1 MKFYFVPYHI
11 VADKIQSIIEANKD
25 DFVKHYGD
33 VNVDYTHFNQL
44 SQIGLAYAALAI
56 ESDVIGFAGFV
67 INEVVTSKGLEAQ
80 NVVMYIDK
88 AHRGKLFD
96 DLLDYSKQELKKAGV
111 DNISVTI
118 KSDVLARALRKNAFR
133 KEYEVWE
140 LACG

>member
-11 VADKIQSIIEANKD
+11 VADKIQSIVEANKD
-25 DFVKHYGD
+25 DFVKHYGN
-33 VNVDYTHFNQL
+33 VEVDYSHFNKL
-44 SQIGLAYAALAI
+44 SQMGLAYAALAV
-56 ESDVIGFAGFV
+56 ESDVVGFAGFV

-96 DLLDYSKQELKKAGV
+96 DLLDYSKQELKKTGV

-118 KSDVLARALRKNAFR
+118 KSAALGRALRTTGFT
-133 KEYEVWE
+133 KEYEIWE
-140 LACG
+140 VACG

>member
-11 VADKIQSIIEANKD
+11 VSDKIQSIVERNKD
-25 DFVKHYGD
+25 DFAKHYGA
-33 VNVDYTHFNQL
+33 VEVDYQHFNQL
-44 SQIGLAYAALAI
+44 SQLGLAYVTLAV
-56 ESDVIGFAGFV
+56 ESDVVGFAGFV

-80 NVVMYIDK
+80 NVVMYVDK

-118 KSDVLARALRKNAFR
+118 KSTALARALRKTGFI

-140 LACG
+140 LSCG